1 MAKFKIIY
9 DREACIG
16 AAACAAAA
24 PKFWL
29 MNEDGKADLVSS
41 SFNAETKKFELIIE
55 DPTYLE
61 NKDAADVCPVEA
73 IKVIKLEEP
82 AEEEKEQKKDEAR
95 SQG

>member
-1 MAKFKIIY
+1 MAKFKVIY

-29 MNEDGKADLVSS
+29 MNADGKADLVSS
-41 SFNAETKKFELIIE
+41 SYDAETKKFVLII
-55 DPTYLE
+55 DDATYLE

-73 IKVIKLEEP
+73 IKVIKLEEGK
-82 AEEEKEQKKDEAR
+82 EEGEKKEEQL
-95 SQG
+95 QG